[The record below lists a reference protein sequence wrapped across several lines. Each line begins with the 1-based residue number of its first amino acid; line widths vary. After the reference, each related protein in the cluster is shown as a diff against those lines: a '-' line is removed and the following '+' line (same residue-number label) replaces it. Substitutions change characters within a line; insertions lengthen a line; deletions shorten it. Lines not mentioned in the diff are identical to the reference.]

1 MTRSIPITR
10 MRNFGI
16 VAHVD
21 AGKTTLT
28 ERLLFFTRAIH
39 KKGEVHHGN
48 TTTDSHPLERAR
60 GITIASAAVSCAW
73 REHVLQLIDTPGHV
87 DFAIE
92 VERCLRVLDGAVVVL
107 DAVAGVEP
115 QTEGVWRR
123 ADRHRL
129 PRLVFVNKL
138 DRAGADFDRCVAELR
153 DRLGAV
159 PLVILLPWLRAKDGV
174 DEAVGVVDVMRG
186 VALRWVGG
194 SMLTEPVPAELET
207 ATSAALAAL
216 VTALSDDDGVMAAVV
231 EDRRVD
237 ESTLRRALRAATLS
251 GAVVPVLC
259 GAALADVGVEPLL
272 DAIVDLL
279 PSPLDRGSV
288 AGIAPVDDVDVVAL
302 AFKVLHDDYGATTLV
317 RVYAGTLAKGASVV
331 SMRSGKKLRIG
342 RLARVFAG
350 KFVDVEAAV
359 AGDIVGVIGVALATG
374 DTLCAS
380 GSQMIALESIEVP
393 VPVMSVAI
401 EPQSREARDALGI
414 AVSRLVAE
422 DPSLVVRTDDET
434 GQTTLSGQGELH
446 LEVALLK
453 LRDDHHVDVRAS
465 QPRVAFKETLGGV
478 VEHELVWKKQS
489 GGPGQWAKVKLRIAA
504 GERGAGFVFS
514 DVIKGGAV
522 PAQFIA
528 AVKDGVC
535 EALGKGVRWG
545 FPVVDVD
552 VVLLDGAIHDRDSS
566 ELAFHL
572 AGRQCF
578 AEAAPRA
585 LPRLLEPVMNVDVTV
600 SEDRLG
606 DVVGDLTRRRGL
618 VRGVDGDG
626 ATRVVRAAVPLM
638 ALFGYAGALRSLTQ
652 GRGTFTQTLSGL
664 AVVPENVA
672 ATVKAT

>member
-1 MTRSIPITR
+1 

-28 ERLLFFTRAIH
+28 ERLLFFTKAIH

-123 ADRHRL
+123 ADKHRL
-129 PRLVFVNKL
+129 PRIVFVNKL
-138 DRAGADFDRCVAELR
+138 DRAGADFDRCVSEVR
-153 DRLGAV
+153 DRLGAAPV
-159 PLVILLPWLRAKDGV
+159 VILLPWLKSKDGQDV
-174 DEAVGVVDVMRG
+174 VVGVVDVIRG

-194 SMLTEPVPAELET
+194 SMLVEAIPAELVN
-207 ATSAALAAL
+207 ARARALAAL
-216 VTALSDDDGVMAAVV
+216 VTALSDDDGVMTAVV
-231 EDRRVD
+231 EDRVVD
-237 ESTLRRALRAATLS
+237 EQTLRVALRAATVS

-279 PSPLDRGSV
+279 PSPLDRV
-288 AGIAPVDDVDVVAL
+288 AGGGIVPDDDADLLGL
-302 AFKVLHDDYGATTLV
+302 AFKLLHDDYGATTLV
-317 RVYAGTLAKGASVV
+317 RVYAGTLLKGASVV
-331 SMRSGKKLRIG
+331 SARSGKKLRVG

-350 KFVDVEAAV
+350 RFVDVDVAV
-359 AGDIVGVIGVALATG
+359 AGEIVGLIGLALSTG
-374 DTLCAS
+374 DTLCSA
-380 GSQMIALESIEVP
+380 GAAVVALESIEVP
-393 VPVMSVAI
+393 APVMSVAI
-401 EPQSREARDALGI
+401 EPQTREARDALGI

-422 DPSLVVRTDDET
+422 DPSLIVRTDDET

-453 LRDDHHVDVRAS
+453 LKDDHHVDVRAS
-465 QPRVAFKETLGGV
+465 PPRVAFKETLAGT

-489 GGPGQWAKVKLRIAA
+489 GGPGQWAKVKLRVSPA
-504 GERGAGFVFS
+504 ERGAGFVFS
-514 DVIKGGAV
+514 DVITGGAV
-522 PAQFIA
+522 PKQFIA
-528 AVKDGVC
+528 AVKEGVA
-535 EALGKGVRWG
+535 EALAKGVRWG
-545 FPVVDVD
+545 FTVVDVD

-572 AGRQCF
+572 AGRACF
-578 AEAAPRA
+578 GELAPRA
-585 LPRLLEPVMNVDVTV
+585 NPRLLEPVMKVEVTV

-606 DVVGDLTRRRGL
+606 DVVSDLTRRRGV

-626 ATRVVRAAVPLM
+626 VVRVVHAEVPLM

-652 GRGTFTQTLSGL
+652 GRASFTQTLSGL
-664 AVVPENVA
+664 AVVPDNVA